1 MKIFDA
7 CIMGNVALVGAG
19 PGDPELLTL
28 KAARLIAAAQAVVY
42 DHLVGTA
49 ILDLIPASAQRV
61 YAGKEAG
68 NHALPQEEINQLLI
82 RLARQGLRVVR
93 LKGGDPFIFGRGGE
107 EMQDLRA
114 AGIPCQVV
122 PGVTSA
128 SGLAA
133 YTGMPLTHRDFSQT
147 LVFTTG
153 HLKDGSLGLD
163 WDVLARPHQTLVIY
177 MGLGALEI
185 ICRELQAHG
194 LPGDTPA
201 AVVHRAT
208 TPAQRTVCANLENLA
223 EAVRQAGLKPPAL
236 ILIGP
241 VVSLYQ
247 PGWEAA
253 LLAQLQTLAQ
263 VA

>member
-28 KAARLIAAAQAVVY
+28 KAARLIAEAQAVVY
-42 DHLVGTA
+42 DHLVGEA
-49 ILDLIPASAQRV
+49 ILALIPAGAQRV

-68 NHALPQEEINQLLI
+68 NHALPQEEINQLLV
-82 RLARQGLRVVR
+82 RLALQGLRVVR

-107 EMQDLRA
+107 EMEALQA

-122 PGVTSA
+122 PGVTA
-128 SGLAA
+128 AAGLAA
-133 YTGMPLTHRDFSQT
+133 YTGIPLTHREWAQT

-153 HLKDGSLGLD
+153 HLKDGTLDLD
-163 WDVLARPHQTLVIY
+163 WDALARPHQTLVIY

-194 LPGDTPA
+194 LSGDTPA
-201 AVVHRAT
+201 AVVQGAT
-208 TPAQRTVCANLENLA
+208 TPGQRTVSAPLDKLV
-223 EAVRQAGLKPPAL
+223 EAVREAGLKPPSL

-241 VVSLYQ
+241 VVQLYR

-253 LLAQLQTLAQ
+253 LLARLPQPA
-263 VA
+263 